1 MHDGSIFQV
10 LRRASRL
17 LWSSPQLRPVLAAVR
32 RCCTAATPLVM
43 ATALIPSVALGEG
56 WTIRPTGL
64 PTGINT
70 GSLSSVSCL
79 SATLC
84 IAVGGASD
92 FNGNVTN
99 AVVLAEMWN
108 GIGWIPMPV
117 PGPSGDVP
125 SLAGVSCLSAT
136 SCVAV
141 GSVSPSSSS
150 LTRPLAEAWNGTR
163 WALLSAKDPGTRYG
177 AGLSAVS
184 CVSATDCEAVGTVF
198 YPDRPYE
205 IAHALVERWNG
216 TAWRIV
222 GTQTPTLGLHRGTSL
237 SGVSC
242 VAANACTAV
251 GGVER
256 AVASANSTPLA
267 ERWNGRSWSIAS
279 VRHPAAALLEGVS
292 CTSVTNCVAVGA
304 DADDQTVTAPA
315 VAEHWNGKTW
325 SSAVFPT
332 ITHVIGNL
340 TAVSCASS
348 KACTAVGTIGPGVIP
363 TGFKRKLL
371 AYRWNGRKWLPG
383 YATQPAQ
390 GFSALLGVSC
400 TSTADCTAIGQHTRA
415 DEHPLAE
422 DEGRAAG

>member
-1 MHDGSIFQV
+1 MPSVYVGPVKPVSSVPVQYQAWAKLVGLPVQVPVEQTRGFPSASPRCTAISHVVWWSASSAMLPVVSTLPQLKSARRATCHMHDGSIFQI

-136 SCVAV
+136 LCVAV
-141 GSVSPSSSS
+141 GSVSPSSGS

-163 WALLSAKDPGTRYG
+163 WAPLSAKDPGTRYG
-177 AGLSAVS
+177 ARLSAVS

-222 GTQTPTLGLHRGTSL
+222 GTQTPTLGPHRGTSF

-256 AVASANSTPLA
+256 AVPSANSTPLA
-267 ERWNGRSWSIAS
+267 ERWNGRRWSIAS
-279 VRHPAAALLEGVS
+279 VRHPAAALLDL
-292 CTSVTNCVAVGA
+292 N
-304 DADDQTVTAPA
+304 Q
-315 VAEHWNGKTW
+315 
-325 SSAVFPT
+325 
-332 ITHVIGNL
+332 
-340 TAVSCASS
+340 
-348 KACTAVGTIGPGVIP
+348 
-363 TGFKRKLL
+363 
-371 AYRWNGRKWLPG
+371 
-383 YATQPAQ
+383 AQ
-390 GFSALLGVSC
+390 DRG
-400 TSTADCTAIGQHTRA
+400 
-415 DEHPLAE
+415 
-422 DEGRAAG
+422 